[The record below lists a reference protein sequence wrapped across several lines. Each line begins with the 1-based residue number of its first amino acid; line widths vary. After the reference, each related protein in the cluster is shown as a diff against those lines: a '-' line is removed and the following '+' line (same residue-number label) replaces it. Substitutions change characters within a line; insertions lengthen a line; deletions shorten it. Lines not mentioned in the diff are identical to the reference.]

1 MLALEA
7 IQYLSLCESNKQIM
21 SREMGLLVSI
31 NVLIKTGSPEE
42 RALATQIKQV
52 KKKETTTQINLP
64 TFLIKRTSR
73 HQQQQHAQLHLH
85 PHQYRNNPPSQKHRR
100 QCASPWAPPTDR
112 PQRERLLPEHSTQ
125 AAALSPSRALAALHR
140 CLSR

>member
-1 MLALEA
+1 VLALEA

-52 KKKETTTQINLP
+52 KKKETTPLN
-64 TFLIKRTSR
+64 
-73 HQQQQHAQLHLH
+73 
-85 PHQYRNNPPSQKHRR
+85 
-100 QCASPWAPPTDR
+100 
-112 PQRERLLPEHSTQ
+112 
-125 AAALSPSRALAALHR
+125 
-140 CLSR
+140 

>member
-52 KKKETTTQINLP
+52 KKKETTPLN
-64 TFLIKRTSR
+64 
-73 HQQQQHAQLHLH
+73 
-85 PHQYRNNPPSQKHRR
+85 
-100 QCASPWAPPTDR
+100 
-112 PQRERLLPEHSTQ
+112 
-125 AAALSPSRALAALHR
+125 
-140 CLSR
+140 